1 MNARDADTVTR
12 PGPPDQVDAGP
23 EAGRRPLSTDPWL
36 RVDGYGADGVP
47 AAGQPGHGRTASLRR
62 QPVRIVEGRMKGGY
76 TDVFELICGECGDH
90 PYLDYWEIPP
100 RLQLIRGPYPLEAGL
115 TRWRRA
121 SERMRS
127 ISDRPA
133 ASAGRPFPRPTARAR

>member
-12 PGPPDQVDAGP
+12 PGPPDQMDAGP
-23 EAGRRPLSTDPWL
+23 VAGRRPLSTDPWL
-36 RVDGYGADGVP
+36 RMDGHGASGVP

-90 PYLDYWEIPP
+90 PYLDYREIPP

-115 TRWRRA
+115 RA
-121 SERMRS
+121 YAEHLGQASGQRG
-127 ISDRPA
+127 PA
-133 ASAGRPFPRPTARAR
+133 VPEADSAGPLTIDAR

>member
-1 MNARDADTVTR
+1 MNARDADTVAR
-12 PGPPDQVDAGP
+12 PGPPDHAVAGP
-23 EAGRRPLSTDPWL
+23 VAGRQPRPTDPWL
-36 RVDGYGADGVP
+36 QVHGHGASGVP

-90 PYLDYWEIPP
+90 PYLDYREIPP

-115 TRWRRA
+115 RA
-121 SERMRS
+121 YAEHLGQADGQRG
-127 ISDRPA
+127 PA
-133 ASAGRPFPRPTARAR
+133 IPEADSAGPLTIDAR

>member
-36 RVDGYGADGVP
+36 RMDGHGASGVP

-76 TDVFELICGECGDH
+76 TDVFELLFRDDPIVWRIYELAIGIFMFWLGASVH
-90 PYLDYWEIPP
+90 PGIAY
-100 RLQLIRGPYPLEAGL
+100 
-115 TRWRRA
+115 
-121 SERMRS
+121 SE
-127 ISDRPA
+127 
-133 ASAGRPFPRPTARAR
+133 

>member
-1 MNARDADTVTR
+1 MDGHDA
-12 PGPPDQVDAGP
+12 
-23 EAGRRPLSTDPWL
+23 S
-36 RVDGYGADGVP
+36 GVP

-90 PYLDYWEIPP
+90 PYLDYREIPP

-115 TRWRRA
+115 RA
-121 SERMRS
+121 YAEHLGQASCQLG
-127 ISDRPA
+127 PA
-133 ASAGRPFPRPTARAR
+133 VPEAGSAGPLTIDAR

>member
-1 MNARDADTVTR
+1 M
-12 PGPPDQVDAGP
+12 
-23 EAGRRPLSTDPWL
+23 
-36 RVDGYGADGVP
+36 DGHGASGVP

-90 PYLDYWEIPP
+90 PYLDYREIPS

-115 TRWRRA
+115 RA
-121 SERMRS
+121 YADHLGQTSCQRA
-127 ISDRPA
+127 PA
-133 ASAGRPFPRPTARAR
+133 VPEAGSAGPLTIDAR

>member
-1 MNARDADTVTR
+1 MSGSECGVSAEMLRS
-12 PGPPDQVDAGP
+12 
-23 EAGRRPLSTDPWL
+23 RPLPTDPWL
-36 RVDGYGADGVP
+36 RVDGHGASGVP

-90 PYLDYWEIPP
+90 PYLDYRDIPP

-115 TRWRRA
+115 RA
-121 SERMRS
+121 YAEHLGQ
-127 ISDRPA
+127 
-133 ASAGRPFPRPTARAR
+133 ASGQRGPTLPEADSSGPLTIDAR

>member
-1 MNARDADTVTR
+1 M
-12 PGPPDQVDAGP
+12 
-23 EAGRRPLSTDPWL
+23 
-36 RVDGYGADGVP
+36 DGHGASGVP

-90 PYLDYWEIPP
+90 PYLDYREIPP

-115 TRWRRA
+115 RVYAEHLGQA
-121 SERMRS
+121 SGQRG
-127 ISDRPA
+127 PA
-133 ASAGRPFPRPTARAR
+133 VPEADSAGPPTIDARWKSRSE

>member
-1 MNARDADTVTR
+1 
-12 PGPPDQVDAGP
+12 VDAGP
-23 EAGRRPLSTDPWL
+23 VAGRRPLPTDPWL
-36 RVDGYGADGVP
+36 RMDGHGASGVP

-90 PYLDYWEIPP
+90 PYLDYREIPP
-100 RLQLIRGPYPLEAGL
+100 RLQLIRGPYPLEG
-115 TRWRRA
+115 A
-121 SERMRS
+121 SERMQS

-133 ASAGRPFPRPTARAR
+133 ASASQPFPRPTARTC